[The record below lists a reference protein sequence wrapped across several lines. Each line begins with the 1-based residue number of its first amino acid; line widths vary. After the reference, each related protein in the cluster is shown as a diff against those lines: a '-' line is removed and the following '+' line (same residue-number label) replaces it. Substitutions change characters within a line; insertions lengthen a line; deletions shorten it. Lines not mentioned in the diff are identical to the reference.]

1 MRDQVVAETP
11 SVEMIDALVGA
22 RVLGATGGKVL
33 TVQADAGS
41 IRYRGGAL
49 VHALGRGRV
58 CARGEGSYFVRTAV
72 GETILVAFDTGER
85 LRLATRSLQLVRD
98 TEGRRPHWTFTPVTS

>member
-1 MRDQVVAETP
+1 MVAETP
-11 SVEMIDALVGA
+11 SVEMTDALVGA

-33 TVQADAGS
+33 TVQTDAGS

-72 GETILVAFDTGER
+72 GETILVAFDTR
-85 LRLATRSLQLVRD
+85 KQLHLATRSLKLVSDRQ
-98 TEGRRPHWTFTPVTS
+98 GLRPHWKFTPVTS